1 MGQWP
6 VHCLQHQ
13 GSAQGWGLQTS
24 TAFMEKSCLHGKK
37 SRLVVPAL
45 RPRQGVSEQS
55 QLKGWEERG
64 LAQKGPHPAARASGN
79 ADRCESSQLLSSG
92 AEAAAHRSR
101 QLEEGQGLRRV
112 FSLGWWTDSS
122 DRQQPASSSIPQ
134 TTAQPLCSQGFK
146 WGHRVLVAAPIQKLQ
161 PSFPPS
167 SLPEEGGNTLCQA
180 CGPEQDKGVKGQHT
194 FLEESEEHSEG

>member
-1 MGQWP
+1 MARALPSAPGISP
-6 VHCLQHQ
+6 GLGAPNQHSFY
-13 GSAQGWGLQTS
+13 GKKLPLW
-24 TAFMEKSCLHGKK
+24 KK

-45 RPRQGVSEQS
+45 HPRQGVSEQS
-55 QLKGWEERG
+55 QLKGQEERG

-112 FSLGWWTDSS
+112 FSMGWWTDPS
-122 DRQQPASSSIPQ
+122 DRQHPASSSISQ
-134 TTAQPLCSQGFK
+134 TTAQPLCTQGFK
-146 WGHRVLVAAPIQKLQ
+146 WGHRVLVAAPIQQLQ